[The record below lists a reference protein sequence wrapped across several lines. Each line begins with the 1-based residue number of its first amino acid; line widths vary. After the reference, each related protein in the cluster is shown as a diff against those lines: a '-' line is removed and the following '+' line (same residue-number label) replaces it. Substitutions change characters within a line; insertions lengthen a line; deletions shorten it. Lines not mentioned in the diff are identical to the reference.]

1 MAYISELSSFIA
13 RSQRYS
19 SAVQQIN
26 NPIYKGAPNP
36 ANGKFFVV
44 GSIPMACYDVQRNG
58 GRGGSKLY
66 DSEAD
71 AIRALIAA
79 GAGVIQG
86 ADCRVIDLEEYVA
99 AMPVDDAM
107 KLIAERVANISEM
120 ERAASL
126 AV

>member
-79 GAGVIQG
+79 GADAIQG
-86 ADCRVIDLEEYVA
+86 VDCRVISIVEFVGALSE
-99 AMPVDDAM
+99 DDA
-107 KLIAERVANISEM
+107 KALAAQRLANIAEM